1 MPAPAVIPTPQAYTN
16 VAVVKTFVVNISAH
30 LCGSDRGT
38 LMLGGFPRDQGSAL
52 RGGWPRSLRRATA
65 VFGRHRGSYKW
76 VRSTTVNKSAC
87 SKQALGCLRAA
98 LCLNVLA
105 WNCNNLTARSTMW
118 NRKQTEDASILVLEV
133 KFEKYQKTN
142 RREGGVVQG
151 VSVDQERESRDRR

>member
-1 MPAPAVIPTPQAYTN
+1 
-16 VAVVKTFVVNISAH
+16 
-30 LCGSDRGT
+30 
-38 LMLGGFPRDQGSAL
+38 
-52 RGGWPRSLRRATA
+52 
-65 VFGRHRGSYKW
+65 
-76 VRSTTVNKSAC
+76 VNKSAC
-87 SKQALGCLRAA
+87 SKQALGCLRVA

-151 VSVDQERESRDRR
+151 VSVDQERGEKDWLKGGRGGTWWVN